1 MIPPSFEKRLS
12 MAISSHLTEMD
23 YLIQNLKLEGVS
35 SDSIIVAEEIMK
47 MFLETLGVF
56 NIEATRIVKE
66 GEACH

>member
-1 MIPPSFEKRLS
+1 

-47 MFLETLGVF
+47 MFLETLRLF
-56 NIEATRIVKE
+56 NIEATRVEKE
-66 GEACH
+66 SEECH